1 MLRLGEREKEI
12 AKEKFY
18 VAQKSIKNLDVN
30 VDDIVNSKLVKT
42 KSNSKYFIGITFH
55 KAITILD
62 RKTFKVKKGDKDKNN
77 KLLLC
82 IDDKLWEKY
91 KAFSTKVED
100 LQNILN
106 ALLVYN
112 DIYI

>member
-1 MLRLGEREKEI
+1 M
-12 AKEKFY
+12 
-18 VAQKSIKNLDVN
+18 
-30 VDDIVNSKLVKT
+30 
-42 KSNSKYFIGITFH
+42 IGIKFD
-55 KAITILD
+55 KAIRILALIMP
-62 RKTFKVKKGDKDKNN
+62 KLSGYVNTFKVKEGDKDKNN

-112 DIYI
+112 DVYIIYIYIHYILC